1 MALDDVFSD
10 IVNVLIFDG
19 EQVVVPDSLKD
30 MIAFS
35 QYKATD
41 YKIHEQERD
50 VFKLWNNKS
59 VNSVLIGI
67 ENQTKSD
74 KNMPFRVMGYDGAS
88 YRSQLLKKRVVRKGG
103 KKITVLCKRRFPV
116 ITMILYFGDK
126 AWSGSKNLT
135 NSFVPKLQQNRIT
148 KKLSN
153 YVSDYRINVFDIGN
167 LSEEDIEKFRS
178 DFKLVAEYFVNV
190 RCSNS
195 DYVPSGKSIV
205 HVDEFLKLMS
215 ALTGDK
221 RYEEY
226 IDMYTEKEK
235 RGGQVNMCKIL
246 DARESKG
253 RTQGRTEGEQRVLE
267 LISRLVDEGKS
278 NEIKLISSDEVLRN
292 KLYVEYGL

>member
-88 YRSQLLKKRVVRKGG
+88 YRSQLLKKRAVRKGG
-103 KKITVLCKRRFPV
+103 KKITVLCKRRFPL
-116 ITMILYFGDK
+116 ITMILFFGDK
-126 AWSGSKNLT
+126 AWSGSKNLAD
-135 NSFVPKLQQNRIT
+135 SFVPKLPENKIAE
-148 KKLSN
+148 KISK

-167 LSEEDIEKFRS
+167 LREEDIEKFRS

-215 ALTGDK
+215 VLTGDK

-226 IDMYTEKEK
+226 IDLYTEEEK
-235 RGGQVNMCKIL
+235 RGGKVNMCKIL

-253 RTQGRTEGEQRVLE
+253 RKEGRTEGEQRVLE
-267 LISRLVDEGKS
+267 LISKLVAEGKS
-278 NEIKLISSDEVLRN
+278 NEIKLISSDEALRN

>member
-1 MALDDVFSD
+1 
-10 IVNVLIFDG
+10 
-19 EQVVVPDSLKD
+19 
-30 MIAFS
+30 
-35 QYKATD
+35 
-41 YKIHEQERD
+41 
-50 VFKLWNNKS
+50 
-59 VNSVLIGI
+59 
-67 ENQTKSD
+67 
-74 KNMPFRVMGYDGAS
+74 
-88 YRSQLLKKRVVRKGG
+88 
-103 KKITVLCKRRFPV
+103 
-116 ITMILYFGDK
+116 MILYFGDK

-226 IDMYTEKEK
+226 INMYTEEEK
-235 RGGQVNMCKIL
+235 RGGRVNMCKIL

-253 RTQGRTEGEQRVLE
+253 RTQGKMEGRTEGEQRVLE

-292 KLYVEYGL
+292 RLYVEYGL

>member
-30 MIAFS
+30 MIAVS
-35 QYKATD
+35 QYRTD
-41 YKIHEQERD
+41 DGKMHEQERD
-50 VFKLWNNKS
+50 VLKIWKNKN

-67 ENQTKSD
+67 ENQTRSD
-74 KNMPFRVMGYDGAS
+74 KNMPFRVIGYDGAS

-103 KKITVLCKRRFPV
+103 KKITVSSKRRFPI
-116 ITMILYFGDK
+116 ITMILYFGDTE
-126 AWSGSKNLT
+126 WNGSKNLT
-135 NSFVPKLQQNRIT
+135 NSFIPKLPQNKIA
-148 KKLSN
+148 KKISK
-153 YVSDYRINVFDIGN
+153 YVSNYRINVFDIGN
-167 LSEEDIEKFRS
+167 LSEEDIEKFQS

-215 ALTGDK
+215 VLTGDK
-221 RYEEY
+221 RYAEY
-226 IDMYTEKEK
+226 IDMYTEEEK

-253 RTQGRTEGEQRVLE
+253 RTEGEQRVLE
-267 LISRLVDEGKS
+267 LISRLVAEGKS
-278 NEIKLISSDEVLRN
+278 NKIKLISSDEVLRN
-292 KLYVEYGL
+292 RLYVEYGL